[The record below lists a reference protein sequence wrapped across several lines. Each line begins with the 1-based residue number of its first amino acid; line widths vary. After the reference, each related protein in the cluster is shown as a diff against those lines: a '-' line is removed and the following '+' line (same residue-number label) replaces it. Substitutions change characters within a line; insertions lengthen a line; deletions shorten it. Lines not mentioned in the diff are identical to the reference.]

1 MFYNNFP
8 VQKITQILFDML
20 TVVQKSVIVAGGCS
34 SHLER
39 IAKTTYFISMIFTL
53 YLKEKLLE
61 SWI

>member
-1 MFYNNFP
+1 MFYNNFA
-8 VQKITQILFDML
+8 VQKLTQILFDNML
-20 TVVQKSVIVAGGCS
+20 TVEQKSVIVAGGCS

-61 SWI
+61 S

>member
-1 MFYNNFP
+1 
-8 VQKITQILFDML
+8 ML
-20 TVVQKSVIVAGGCS
+20 TVEQKSVIVAGGFS